1 MIQYGFKLDNTFWFA
16 LSETNKEYA
25 VEFNGCNFSYNNTAL
40 LAELEQLSNVFQ
52 ATEKYSKL
60 TPSFYMFGITGIPS
74 KNIQIVKQLNL
85 QQMVLDKPF
94 EKQITETI
102 VELKSDIQKKNF
114 MIW

>member
-1 MIQYGFKLDNTFWFA
+1 
-16 LSETNKEYA
+16 
-25 VEFNGCNFSYNNTAL
+25 
-40 LAELEQLSNVFQ
+40 
-52 ATEKYSKL
+52 
-60 TPSFYMFGITGIPS
+60 MFGITGIPS